1 MEVCLVRLALPTTS
15 ITNSITNFC
24 LLVLLLIKLK
34 ERIINDKIM
43 NLSNYSDKSFVIT
56 GNTKEYKE
64 ELKEMG
70 GKWNSKLTCG
80 SGWIFSLTKK
90 NELEAWLAK
99 KTSLETQPKA
109 PPPQPQQ
116 KQIEKMQNNDYEDLL
131 NDFVKYLEPEYK
143 NKKKLVDIIC
153 DFSMLKLNR
162 QKLDDD
168 LDTYFSH
175 ESIVL
180 YTHFFT
186 FMGKKKVSHYIYQNI
201 DKDKFIEHGLI
212 HLL

>member
-1 MEVCLVRLALPTTS
+1 
-15 ITNSITNFC
+15 
-24 LLVLLLIKLK
+24 
-34 ERIINDKIM
+34 M

-99 KTSLETQPKA
+99 KTSSEQPKA
-109 PPPQPQQ
+109 PPQLPPPQ
-116 KQIEKMQNNDYEDLL
+116 KQIEKIQNNDYEDLL

-186 FMGKKKVSHYIYQNI
+186 FMAKKKVSHYIYQNI

-212 HLL
+212 YLL

>member
-1 MEVCLVRLALPTTS
+1 
-15 ITNSITNFC
+15 
-24 LLVLLLIKLK
+24 
-34 ERIINDKIM
+34 M

-99 KTSLETQPKA
+99 KTSSEPQPKA
-109 PPPQPQQ
+109 PPQLPPPQ
-116 KQIEKMQNNDYEDLL
+116 KQIEKIQNNDYEDLL

>member
-1 MEVCLVRLALPTTS
+1 
-15 ITNSITNFC
+15 
-24 LLVLLLIKLK
+24 
-34 ERIINDKIM
+34 M
-43 NLSNYSDKSFVIT
+43 NLSNYSDKSFVIS

-90 NELEAWLAK
+90 KELEDWLEK
-99 KTSLETQPKA
+99 KNQEGGVGTTTAVAPIPKVVTLKKNEDTSVS
-109 PPPQPQQ
+109 
-116 KQIEKMQNNDYEDLL
+116 LL
-131 NDFVKYLEPEYK
+131 SNFVEYLKPHYK
-143 NKKKLVDIIC
+143 NNKKLMDILV

-168 LDTYFSH
+168 LDTYFSND
-175 ESIVL
+175 SIVL

-186 FMGKKKVSHYIYQNI
+186 FFSQQKTVSHDIYQNI

-212 HLL
+212 QLLL

>member
-1 MEVCLVRLALPTTS
+1 
-15 ITNSITNFC
+15 
-24 LLVLLLIKLK
+24 
-34 ERIINDKIM
+34 M
-43 NLSNYSDKSFVIT
+43 NLSNYSDKSFVIS

-90 NELEAWLAK
+90 KELEDWLEK
-99 KTSLETQPKA
+99 KNNTAATSVTVSPLKVSSL
-109 PPPQPQQ
+109 
-116 KQIEKMQNNDYEDLL
+116 KKNEDNTIDSLL
-131 NDFVKYLEPEYK
+131 SDFVEYLKPHYK
-143 NKKKLVDIIC
+143 NNKKLMDILC
-153 DFSMLKLNR
+153 DFSMMKLNR

-168 LDTYFSH
+168 LDTYFSND
-175 ESIVL
+175 SIVL

-186 FMGKKKVSHYIYQNI
+186 FFSQQKTAVSHYVYQNI

-212 HLL
+212 QLL

>member
-1 MEVCLVRLALPTTS
+1 
-15 ITNSITNFC
+15 
-24 LLVLLLIKLK
+24 
-34 ERIINDKIM
+34 M
-43 NLSNYSDKSFVIT
+43 NLSNYSDKSFVIS

-90 NELEAWLAK
+90 KELEDWL
-99 KTSLETQPKA
+99 E
-109 PPPQPQQ
+109 
-116 KQIEKMQNNDYEDLL
+116 
-131 NDFVKYLEPEYK
+131 
-143 NKKKLVDIIC
+143 NKKNQEGVTAAAPAEPLFLKQKKEEDNTDSLLLEFVEYLRPHYKKYNKKIIDILC
-153 DFSMLKLNR
+153 DFSMLKFNR

-168 LDTYFSH
+168 LDTYFSND
-175 ESIVL
+175 SIVL

-186 FMGKKKVSHYIYQNI
+186 FFSQQKTVSHYVYQNI

-212 HLL
+212 QLL

>member
-1 MEVCLVRLALPTTS
+1 
-15 ITNSITNFC
+15 
-24 LLVLLLIKLK
+24 
-34 ERIINDKIM
+34 M
-43 NLSNYSDKSFVIT
+43 NLSNYSDKSFVIS

-90 NELEAWLAK
+90 KELEDWLEK
-99 KTSLETQPKA
+99 KNKQGSTAATAASVSLPKVSSL
-109 PPPQPQQ
+109 
-116 KQIEKMQNNDYEDLL
+116 KNNEDDNTTTDSLL
-131 NDFVKYLEPEYK
+131 SDFVEYLKPHYK
-143 NKKKLVDIIC
+143 NNTKLIDILV

-168 LDTYFSH
+168 LDTYFSND
-175 ESIVL
+175 SIVL

-186 FMGKKKVSHYIYQNI
+186 FFSQQKTVSHYVYQNI

-212 HLL
+212 QLLPI